1 MALGTSKDQ
10 SRERN
15 TKVRYVI
22 EPKEKVTQQFD
33 DGNRYKS
40 IRFKQSIVAMQFNQS
55 VRKVFLP
62 QAAWRRSIIFH
73 SSKINYFQNRIV
85 IVVVIVVTDD
95 VDIAVCVVVV
105 VVVMMTVYKT
115 ATQI

>member
-55 VRKVFLP
+55 AL
-62 QAAWRRSIIFH
+62 ASRSI
-73 SSKINYFQNRIV
+73 V
-85 IVVVIVVTDD
+85 ISTNLHILN
-95 VDIAVCVVVV
+95 
-105 VVVMMTVYKT
+105 
-115 ATQI
+115 

>member
-15 TKVRYVI
+15 RKVRYVI

-105 VVVMMTVYKT
+105 VVVMMTV
-115 ATQI
+115 